1 MSRLR
6 RLPVR
11 TRLALISS
19 GLTFAILLL
28 FAVVIGALSE
38 RQLRQSF
45 DNDLR
50 LTAADLQTR
59 FHLRETLFGPRLE
72 APGGGEMV
80 EAAGAGGAAIR
91 IVYPSGRAI
100 AQTANAPNFG
110 RPHSGVRDI
119 GKYRVASRP
128 LIGPFGPPVAYVEYG
143 KPIASLNHTIARV
156 RTFLALGVVAGTLL
170 ALLGGLWLGRR
181 AMEPIVSLTR
191 AARWIAR
198 TGDPAVSL
206 PQAEADDEV
215 ADLGRTL
222 EDMLKSLDAAR
233 SETVAAL
240 ERQREFVA
248 DASHELRTPLTS
260 ILANLEL
267 LEAELEGEEKQMA
280 ASALRSSR
288 RMRRLVADL
297 LLLARADAGRA
308 SLRQEV
314 DFAEV
319 VREAVAEA
327 VSISADHT
335 VSVHAPED
343 QSCVVEGAPDD
354 LHRLVLNLVE
364 NALAHTPPATL
375 VDVGLGRSGD
385 SLVLEVADS
394 GPGVPEELRERIFDR
409 FVRAERTGGGSGLG
423 LSIVR
428 AVAEAHGG
436 SVSVDESPKGGARF
450 VVRLPASTGASA
462 PARVEPPATTELPSE
477 PPALS

>member
-1 MSRLR
+1 MSRLH

-11 TRLALISS
+11 WRLAIISS
-19 GLTFAILLL
+19 GLTFVILLL
-28 FAVVIGALSE
+28 FALVIGALSG

-45 DNDLR
+45 DNDLK

-80 EAAGAGGAAIR
+80 EAAGAGGAVIR
-91 IVYPSGRAI
+91 IVYPSGRVI
-100 AQTANAPNFG
+100 AQTARAPDFG
-110 RPHSGVRDI
+110 RPHNSVRDI
-119 GKYRVASRP
+119 GRYRVASRP

-143 KPIASLNHTIARV
+143 KPIANLEHTIARV

-181 AMEPIVSLTR
+181 AMDPIASLTR
-191 AARWIAR
+191 AARRIAQTR
-198 TGDPAVSL
+198 DPAVEL
-206 PQAEADDEV
+206 PRPPAEDEV
-215 ADLGRTL
+215 ADLARTL
-222 EDMLKSLDAAR
+222 EDMLRSLDSAR
-233 SETVAAL
+233 SETQSAL

-267 LEAELEGEEKQMA
+267 LEAELSGEEQAMA

-308 SLRQEV
+308 SLRQGV

-327 VSISADHT
+327 ISISAEHH
-335 VSVHAPED
+335 VSVNAPEGEVF
-343 QSCVVEGAPDD
+343 CVDGAPDD

-364 NALAHTPPATL
+364 NALAHTPPGTI
-375 VDVGLGRSGD
+375 VDVGLGRDGD
-385 SLVLEVADS
+385 TLVLEVSDS
-394 GPGVPEELRERIFDR
+394 GPGIPEDLRERIFDR

-436 SVSVDESPKGGARF
+436 SVSVDASPNGGARF
-450 VVRLPASTGASA
+450 LVRLPAGTDAGAK
-462 PARVEPPATTELPSE
+462 PAADQPATETERPGE
-477 PPALS
+477 PV